1 MILKTIGAFAGR
13 NRPLWKAFAV
23 TAPVAGLLFAGAA
36 SPAAAQKSPETIRL
50 APQSKD
56 GAVLLRVDTIPA
68 DYQLWL
74 QKPGS
79 SGFGSRVYALKVEPG
94 TAQEIYIARTLKP
107 GRYRLASILQQKRW
121 GLLFPV
127 ETVEFDIQAGTI
139 TYLGKLDTST
149 LLKTLQAQAV
159 AAGETVSMAPGSG
172 FSTDKHG
179 LRPAFAGRD
188 DTGLAEA
195 RAFAA
200 QTMHASGDMIRLGDL
215 PTTAAK

>member
-1 MILKTIGAFAGR
+1 MIMRNIKTLPNPRRRLRRATSVAASVAILLVVGAI
-13 NRPLWKAFAV
+13 
-23 TAPVAGLLFAGAA
+23 

-50 APQSKD
+50 APQSKE
-56 GAVLLRVDTIPA
+56 GAVLLRVDTVSA

-74 QKPGS
+74 QKSGS
-79 SGFGSRVYALKVEPG
+79 SGFGSRVYVLKVEPG
-94 TAQEIYIARTLKP
+94 ATQEIYVARTLKP
-107 GRYRLASILQQKRW
+107 GRYRLASIWQQKRW

-149 LLKTLQAQAV
+149 LLRTLQAQAV

-179 LRPAFAGRD
+179 LRPTFEARD

-200 QTMHASGDMIRLGDL
+200 RTMQAGNDMVRLGEL
-215 PTTAAK
+215 HTAAAN